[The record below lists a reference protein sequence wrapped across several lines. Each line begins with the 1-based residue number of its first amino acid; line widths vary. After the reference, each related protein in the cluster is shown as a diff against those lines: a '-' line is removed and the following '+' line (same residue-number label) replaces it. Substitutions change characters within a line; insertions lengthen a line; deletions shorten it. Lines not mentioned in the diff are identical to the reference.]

1 MNVKKLFSN
10 KTKCTL
16 EIDQFNPNLPQA
28 WSGKTDG
35 NYLFPHNDIDCTP
48 MKWLMLHD
56 VKTNDLS
63 WISDLFPNLE
73 MLRIDFQK
81 NQSLTSLNGI
91 ELLSNLHALIINDG
105 GGELSLDYNEK
116 LKLDYL
122 IFGGSKSDQYKMDAH
137 VIVNKPIYVKI
148 LFTFVDRKEHLK
160 ELNCDSLYL
169 SGLRDETGKIY
180 IHFEGDAKDLKFV
193 LDPLLNT

>member
-1 MNVKKLFSN
+1 MYKKATFKLSN
-10 KTKCTL
+10 FL
-16 EIDQFNPNLPQA
+16 GRLQ
-28 WSGKTDG
+28 
-35 NYLFPHNDIDCTP
+35 
-48 MKWLMLHD
+48 HD

-73 MLRIDFQK
+73 MLEIDFQK
-81 NQSLTSLNGI
+81 NQSLTSLKGI
-91 ELLSNLHALIINDG
+91 ESLSNLNALIINDG
-105 GGELSLDYNEK
+105 GGELNLDYHDK

-122 IFGGSKSDQYKMDAH
+122 IFGGSKSDQYKMDAR

-169 SGLRDETGKIY
+169 SGLRDETCKIY
-180 IHFEGDAKDLKFV
+180 THFEGDAKDLKFV